1 MSENQTAVTSTVNFV
16 PVQGTFQPAPGFELI
31 SLIGPAGTPFY
42 ASISPNQSGLNIT
55 NSTINSTT
63 IGATTPSTAAFTAG
77 TVVAAPTGATDIA
90 NKQYVDYYAAGL
102 SWKAPVTAATTANIT
117 LSGLLTVDTVTLAAG
132 ETVLVKN
139 QTNAADNGIYVASA
153 GAWTRSVG
161 ADVWEEF
168 IGAIVFVVEGTQTGS
183 AWFCTAQPGGT
194 LGVTAN
200 NWSNFSVASTYTA
213 GTGLTL
219 AGTQFSITPV
229 GTAGTYG
236 AASSVPVFVTNASGQ
251 VTSVTNTSIAIAN
264 TAVSGLGT
272 MSTQNANAV
281 AITGGTIND
290 TTVGATT
297 AAAITGT
304 TVTANTQFTGAG
316 TGLTGTASALSIGG
330 NAATATSATTAT
342 NLAGGAAGSLPYQSA
357 TATTAML
364 AAGSNGQV
372 LTLAAGLPSWAT
384 PTTGTVTSVAMS
396 VPSFLSVTGSPITG
410 SGTLAVSLSGTALPI
425 ANGGSGQTTA
435 QLAMNAFAGAVT
447 SGSYLRGD
455 GTNVVMSTIQSADVP
470 TLNQNTTGTAANVT
484 GVVAIAN
491 GGTNSSTA
499 TPTAGAVPYGTGT
512 AYAFTLAGTSGQVLT
527 SAGAGTPTWT
537 TPVNY
542 ATVTDD
548 TTTNAT
554 RYPLFAAVTTGNL
567 TAEFTSS
574 TKFQFNPSTGYL
586 TVTGLSSP
594 AIATPAITDQLATG
608 IRETATVSATAATGT
623 INFDYLTQAVL
634 YYTTNASGNFTLNF
648 RGSSGTSLNTVMA
661 TGQSLSVTFMN
672 TNNATAYYNS
682 AVTIDGNSVTPK
694 WQGGTAPTSGNASA
708 IDVYTYVIVKTGSAA
723 FTVLASQTKFA

>member
-1 MSENQTAVTSTVNFV
+1 
-16 PVQGTFQPAPGFELI
+16 
-31 SLIGPAGTPFY
+31 
-42 ASISPNQSGLNIT
+42 
-55 NSTINSTT
+55 
-63 IGATTPSTAAFTAG
+63 
-77 TVVAAPTGATDIA
+77 
-90 NKQYVDYYAAGL
+90 
-102 SWKAPVTAATTANIT
+102 
-117 LSGLLTVDTVTLAAG
+117 
-132 ETVLVKN
+132 
-139 QTNAADNGIYVASA
+139 
-153 GAWTRSVG
+153 
-161 ADVWEEF
+161 
-168 IGAIVFVVEGTQTGS
+168 
-183 AWFCTAQPGGT
+183 
-194 LGVTAN
+194 
-200 NWSNFSVASTYTA
+200 
-213 GTGLTL
+213 
-219 AGTQFSITPV
+219 V

-304 TVTANTQFTGAG
+304 TITANTQFTGAG

-682 AVTIDGNSVTPK
+682 AVTIVGNSVTPK

>member
-1 MSENQTAVTSTVNFV
+1 
-16 PVQGTFQPAPGFELI
+16 
-31 SLIGPAGTPFY
+31 LIGPAGTPFY
-42 ASISPNQSGLNIT
+42 ASISPDQSGLNIT

-281 AITGGTIND
+281 AITGGTINGGTIND

-455 GTNVVMSTIQSADVP
+455 GTNVVMSTIQAADVP